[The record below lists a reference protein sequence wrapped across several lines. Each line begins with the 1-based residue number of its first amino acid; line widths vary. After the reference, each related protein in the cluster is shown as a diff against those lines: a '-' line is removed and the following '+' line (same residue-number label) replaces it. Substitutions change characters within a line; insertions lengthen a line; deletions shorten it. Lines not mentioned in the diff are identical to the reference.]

1 VADYVILI
9 YDCILIGRYDANTS
23 IESVMSSL
31 SSPVS
36 LNGPGRKPVI
46 SRDHIIAATL
56 ALLGPNRSLSTLS
69 LREVAR
75 AAGIAPNSFY
85 RQFRDMDELAVALID
100 LAGHSLRQI
109 IGKARIKASSGRS
122 VVKASIEVFMDQLRA
137 DDGLLHLLLREG
149 TIGSPAYQQ
158 AVERQLVFFEAE
170 LKHDLTQLAQVHGTG
185 LFEPALTARAI
196 TRLVFAMG
204 AKAISLGEDEKKQL
218 TKQTITMVRIIIA
231 GTQALDKQQAAPA
244 GRID

>member
-1 VADYVILI
+1 
-9 YDCILIGRYDANTS
+9 
-23 IESVMSSL
+23 MSTISSTASL
-31 SSPVS
+31 S
-36 LNGPGRKPVI
+36 GPGRKPVI

-56 ALLGPNRSLSTLS
+56 ALLGPHRSLSTLS

-75 AAGIAPNSFY
+75 AANIAPNSFY

-100 LAGHSLRQI
+100 LAGHSLRQM
-109 IGKARIKASSGRS
+109 IGKARVRASTGHS

-170 LKHDLTQLAQVHGTG
+170 LKHDLTQLAQAHGTG

-204 AKAISLGEDEKKQL
+204 AKAIDLGEDEKKQL
-218 TKQTITMVRIIIA
+218 TDQTVMMVRIIVA
-231 GTQALDKQQAAPA
+231 GTQAMAQQQAAHPSS
-244 GRID
+244 I